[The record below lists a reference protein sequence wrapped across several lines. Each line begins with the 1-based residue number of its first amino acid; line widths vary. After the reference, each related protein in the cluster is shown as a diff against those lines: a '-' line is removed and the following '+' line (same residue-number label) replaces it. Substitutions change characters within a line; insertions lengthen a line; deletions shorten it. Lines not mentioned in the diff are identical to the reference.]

1 MPPSLTTE
9 PELPPQPE
17 PAAVSPPPSLITDSR
32 PVERRDALPNVYLL
46 EGQASIRLRKLI
58 KNTLFETQINY
69 KFADGDISTFLRYKY
84 YSRSFTYRI
93 GLFDAIEFPEI
104 GGGPSGDFER
114 VRGGLFLLGV
124 PRDYNH
130 RYFWLLQDDRLTFG
144 DSNDPDNRKN
154 NLYTKLGFQY
164 GTQFDERMNAIVGE
178 TRGRITPVLTA
189 FRELGTQKG
198 GLAAALTQSA
208 EFSHGAYTYTKFETE
223 ALRRFDVSETTFLV
237 SRGHVGIFL
246 NRPEIDPA
254 PLPRDR
260 DGDGDIDPVPT
271 FELYSV
277 PQYELF
283 RVGGREALRS
293 IGENDNSIGTHELHL
308 TNEYFVPVFR
318 NRNYRLGPLS
328 FNNLYAIGYTGAG
341 TVGFDYNQITR
352 TRDYIFDAGLG
363 TEMSITVRDFDVLL
377 SVIYAK
383 TIKAPDEL
391 EGGKFRFSVRTIR

>member
-1 MPPSLTTE
+1 VE
-9 PELPPQPE
+9 NRPE
-17 PAAVSPPPSLITDSR
+17 PAAVAPAPTLLTDSG

-58 KNTLFETQINY
+58 KNTLFETQIDY
-69 KFADGDISTFLRYKY
+69 KFVDGDISTFLRYKY
-84 YSRSFTYRI
+84 YARDFTYRI

-144 DSNDPDNRKN
+144 DANDPDNRKN

-198 GLAAALTQSA
+198 GLAAAITQSA
-208 EFSHGAYTYTKFETE
+208 ELGHGAYTYTKLETE
-223 ALRRFDVSETTFLV
+223 GLRRFDITETTFLV
-237 SRGHVGIFL
+237 SRAHIGVFL
-246 NRPEIDPA
+246 NRPETEPV
-254 PLPRDR
+254 PQPRDR
-260 DGDGDIDPVPT
+260 DGDGDIDPVPE
-271 FELYSV
+271 FELYDV

-293 IGENDNSIGTHELHL
+293 IGENDDSIGTHEFHL

-318 NRNYRLGPLS
+318 NRDYDLGPLS
-328 FNNLYAIGYTGAG
+328 FNNLYAIGYGGAG
-341 TVGFDYNQITR
+341 TVGFDYNQITK
-352 TRDYIFDAGLG
+352 TDDYIFDAGLG
-363 TEMSITVRDFDVLL
+363 AEMSITVRDFDVLF
-377 SVIYAK
+377 SFIYARAF
-383 TIKAPDEL
+383 KAPDEL
-391 EGGKFRFSVRTIR
+391 EGGKFRFSLRTIR